1 MEKAQ
6 RDANATF
13 DKLLNQQE
21 DTKESLLQIMKESTK
36 SDSEDERTRRSRT
49 TAFLSRYQM

>member
-36 SDSEDERTRRSRT
+36 SDSE
-49 TAFLSRYQM
+49 A